1 MARVPISPELERR
14 VREAAKH
21 RCGYCLSQ
29 QQYMMAKLTIEH
41 IIPRSTFAPDDPAMH
56 AETNLWLSCGFCNG
70 HKSDKTQGVDPMTGE
85 TAALF
90 NPRTQVWADH
100 FRWSEDGLRVVG
112 LTATGRATVV
122 ALHLDNDPDA
132 LTVRANW
139 VSVGWHPPQD
149 A

>member
-1 MARVPISPELERR
+1 MARVPISPEVERR

-41 IIPRSTFAPDDPAMH
+41 VIPRSAFSPDDPVMH

-70 HKSDKTQGVDPMTGE
+70 HKSDKTHAVDPVTGDTE
-85 TAALF
+85 ALF
-90 NPRTQVWADH
+90 NPRTQAWADH
-100 FRWSEDGLRVVG
+100 FRWSEDGLRVMG

-132 LTVRANW
+132 LAVRANW